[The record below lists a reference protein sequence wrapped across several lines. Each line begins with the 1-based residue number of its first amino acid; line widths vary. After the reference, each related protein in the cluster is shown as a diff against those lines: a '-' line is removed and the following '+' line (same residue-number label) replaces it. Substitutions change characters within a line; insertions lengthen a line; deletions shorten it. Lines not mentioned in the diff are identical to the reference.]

1 MVDETQDQ
9 GSHSINEVWLRYKR
23 EGSKE
28 LRDRLLIYY
37 SPVVKYV
44 AARIGSGLPD
54 YVDQADLVSYGFFG
68 LINAIERFDLDRGV
82 RFESYA
88 IARIRGAI
96 IDELR
101 KMDWVPRSVRRKA
114 KEVEQA
120 YMKLNTTLGRVPS
133 EDEVAGEMGIKVSEL
148 QHILKEI
155 SFTGIVALE
164 QVFYF
169 DDDRSGRKTVG
180 DTLFDPSDLPSLVLE
195 SKELQELLNN
205 ALKSLRERER
215 TVIALYYYEGL
226 TLAAIGDILGVTESR
241 VCQIHTKAIFQLRSL
256 LAGTQT

>member
-195 SKELQELLNN
+195 SKESQELLNN